1 MKKFLFIFSIS
12 LLTVNVAFAD
22 NIFNKDIVI
31 KPHKTK
37 AVIIPS
43 DVPLSFN
50 AEFQNMDYKESEIC
64 GHCLHIKTIF
74 QGAVNAAASNH
85 GVGFIFVQ
93 PINGNVTIDVY
104 HDYKTSKKI
113 KVTATIYKGKF
124 KVE

>member
-12 LLTVNVAFAD
+12 LLTVNMASAE

-37 AVIIPS
+37 TVIIPS

-64 GHCLHIKTIF
+64 GNCLHIKTIF
-74 QGAVNAAASNH
+74 QGAVNTAASNL

-93 PINGNVTIDVY
+93 PIDGNVTVDVY

-124 KVE
+124 KIE